1 MRCKPLLKNRKKMM
15 RTFLNNAVIVINL
28 FKRKWVPYKLFN
40 MLHCPF
46 LTCLLLSWTSTC
58 LFLVHKL
65 ISVQHFITS
74 VVLKCHNWQNNHSE
88 SCITLL
94 SIECE
99 HSGRG
104 WEYKLARTSSGLG
117 TESDLIMKT
126 VSYKMTCIFH
136 LMALLFYDVPQ
147 NL

>member
-1 MRCKPLLKNRKKMM
+1 M
-15 RTFLNNAVIVINL
+15 RTFLNNAVMVMYL
-28 FKRKWVPYKLFN
+28 FKKKWAPCKPFN
-40 MLHCPF
+40 MLLFPF
-46 LTCLLLSWTSTC
+46 LTRLLLGWTSTC
-58 LFLVHKL
+58 LFLIHKL

-104 WEYKLARTSSGLG
+104 WVCKSARISSALG
-117 TESDLIMKT
+117 IASNLTMRT
-126 VSYKMTCIFH
+126 VSYKMTCVFH

>member
-1 MRCKPLLKNRKKMM
+1 MM
-15 RTFLNNAVIVINL
+15 RTFLNSTVMVIYL
-28 FKRKWVPYKLFN
+28 LKRKWVPCKLFN
-40 MLHCPF
+40 MLHFPF
-46 LTCLLLSWTSTC
+46 LTHLLLGWISTS

-99 HSGRG
+99 HSGRC
-104 WEYKLARTSSGLG
+104 WEYKLARISSGLG
-117 TESDLIMKT
+117 TASNLTMKT
-126 VSYKMTCIFH
+126 LSYKMTCVFH
-136 LMALLFYDVPQ
+136 LMALLFYDVLQ